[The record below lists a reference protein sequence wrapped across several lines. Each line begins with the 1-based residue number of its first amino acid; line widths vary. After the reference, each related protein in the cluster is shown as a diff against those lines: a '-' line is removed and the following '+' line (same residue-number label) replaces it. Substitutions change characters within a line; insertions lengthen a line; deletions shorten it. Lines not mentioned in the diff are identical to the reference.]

1 MTKTRI
7 GEAGAAPGN
16 GVSVLMAV
24 LIGSCAVAS
33 CSDGLVLRSRAD
45 ASISAP
51 TNGDDP
57 VAAQCQQ
64 LRAQIRVNQQSQR
77 EAATV
82 STSPQIVAAA
92 QGKADQRIDQLREQ
106 LDALDCAEHDGH
118 DSRSP
123 VRIAPLPPAPN
134 APNP

>member
-1 MTKTRI
+1 
-7 GEAGAAPGN
+7 
-16 GVSVLMAV
+16 VSVLIAVLFVSCMAV
-24 LIGSCAVAS
+24 S
-33 CSDGLVLRSRAD
+33 CSDGVVLRSRAD
-45 ASISAP
+45 ASVSAP
-51 TNGDDP
+51 TNTDDP

-77 EAATV
+77 EAASI

-92 QGKADQRIDQLREQ
+92 QGKADQRIEQLRAQ

-118 DSRSP
+118 DSASP
-123 VRIAPLPPAPN
+123 PRIAPLPPAPN